1 MFQEKKEYRKNYSSS
16 GQLHMAGET
25 LEFISHDVSVK
36 GISIEVVPGRL
47 LSEYA
52 DFEAYIKEN
61 TLAEIFVKDLMLTG
75 EVEVIWLRQEQDKI
89 LMGLEFHDVIY
100 NADRL
105 WLKRQ
110 FYRKERSFTGFLLLR
125 DRSVEFEGKNV
136 SVDGLMIYLNELDES
151 LSQNS
156 VVRLYSESLN
166 IKAMAKICWI
176 KEATEPKGFYLG
188 LRYLSSN

>member
-1 MFQEKKEYRKNYSSS
+1 MFLERKEYRKNFSSS

-25 LEFISHDVSVK
+25 LDFISHDVSVK

-47 LSEYA
+47 LSDYA

-61 TLAEIFVKDLMLTG
+61 TLVEVFVEELMMTG
-75 EVEVIWLRQEQDKI
+75 DAEVIWLRNDQGKI

-110 FYRKERSFTGFLLLR
+110 FYRKEQTFSGFLLIK
-125 DRSVEFEGKNV
+125 DRRIEFEGKNV
-136 SVDGLMIYLNELDES
+136 SIDGLMIFLNELDEG
-151 LSQNS
+151 LVQNA
-156 VVRLYSESLN
+156 VVRLFSEQLK

-176 KEATEPKGFYLG
+176 KEEMEPKGYYLG
-188 LRYLSSN
+188 LRYLSSP

>member
-1 MFQEKKEYRKNYSSS
+1 MIQERKEYRKNFSSS

-25 LEFISHDVSVK
+25 LDFISHDVSVK

-61 TLAEIFVKDLMLTG
+61 TFAEIFVKDLMLTG
-75 EVEVIWLRQEQDKI
+75 EVEVTWLRDEQGKI
-89 LMGLEFHDVIY
+89 MMGLEFHDVIY

-110 FYRKERSFTGFLLLR
+110 FYRKEQLFAGFLMIKNKKIP
-125 DRSVEFEGKNV
+125 FEGKNV
-136 SVDGLMIYLNELDES
+136 SIDGLMICIKELDED
-151 LSQNS
+151 LSKNT
-156 VVRLYSESLN
+156 VVKLYSDSLK
-166 IKAMAKICWI
+166 IKALAKICWI
-176 KEATEPKGFYLG
+176 REETEPKSYFLG
-188 LRYLSSN
+188 LRYLSSD

>member
-25 LEFISHDVSVK
+25 LEFISRDVSVK

-61 TLAEIFVKDLMLTG
+61 ALAEIFVKDLMLTG
-75 EVEVIWLRQEQDKI
+75 EVEVIWLRQEQGKI
-89 LMGLEFHDVIY
+89 LMGLEFQDVIH

-110 FYRKERSFTGFLLLR
+110 FYRKEQSFTGFLLLK
-125 DRSVEFEGKNV
+125 DRRVEFEGKNV

-156 VVRLYSESLN
+156 VVRLYSESLS

-176 KEATEPKGFYLG
+176 KEEAEPKGFYLG
-188 LRYLSSN
+188 LRYLSGN